1 MQLDETLVRER
12 AYALW
17 LQDGAVHGRADHYW
31 FQAEHELRAVSEA
44 TIVSE
49 PKRVRKDRAKP
60 STSSK
65 RRSTS
70 NAITTH

>member
-31 FQAEHELRAVSEA
+31 FQAERELQALSEA
-44 TIVSE
+44 TMVSE
-49 PKRVRKDRAKP
+49 PKTARKGRAKP
-60 STSSK
+60 SMSSK